1 MKNIFKKKKQVAVIT
16 PPTTEE
22 VIASAKE
29 KILGDIDTFST
40 QKDSALSVFRS
51 TANKLEAV
59 NKGLT
64 NSVAD
69 LDKLMKFAEENKS
82 NVEKIIAD
90 NEAVRKKILDIIG
103 K

>member
-1 MKNIFKKKKQVAVIT
+1 MKNIFKTKKQVAITT

-22 VIASAKE
+22 VIASAKGR
-29 KILGDIDTFST
+29 ILDDIDTFSN
-40 QKDSALSVFRS
+40 QRDSALSVFRQ

-64 NSVAD
+64 KSVAD
-69 LDKLMKFAEENKS
+69 LDKLKKFAEENKA
-82 NVEKIIAD
+82 NVEKVISD

>member
-1 MKNIFKKKKQVAVIT
+1 MKNIFNKKKQVAIVT

-29 KILGDIDTFST
+29 KILGDIDTFSS
-40 QKDSALSVFRS
+40 QKDSALSVFRQ
-51 TANKLEAV
+51 TANKLETV

-64 NSVAD
+64 KSVAD
-69 LDKLMKFAEENKS
+69 LDKLKKFAEENKA
-82 NVEKIIAD
+82 NVEKVISD